1 MIRLLALAAATLM
14 TSACGAWVTK
24 YDMESNAMIRADIL
38 PESREQIISALEK
51 LSEKHQF
58 QIIVQRKDEHA
69 PMAFNI
75 MMRDNRFSVDPT
87 NLPRPRLLQVAFFKA
102 RNPDIRPSDEELQSL
117 VQEFSLSLDA
127 LDGVEVTS
135 AELTP

>member
-1 MIRLLALAAATLM
+1 MTRRLALAAATLLI
-14 TSACGAWVTK
+14 SACGAWVTK

-38 PESREQIISALEK
+38 PESREQIISALEE

-75 MMRDNRFSVDPT
+75 MMRDNRFSVDAT
-87 NLPRPRLLQVAFFKA
+87 NLPRLSLLQVAFFKA
-102 RNPDIRPSDEELQSL
+102 RNPDIRPGDEELESL

-127 LDGVEVTS
+127 LEGVEVTS
-135 AELTP
+135 AELSP